1 MNRQGMNKTRFCLK
15 TAIDDFK
22 HESSRIFLDFRVA
35 FGSLPHNIMIEALY
49 EIDLPKPY
57 INMIKDIYSGSF
69 FQVIC
74 GDQLINPIQLRKGH
88 QNRLHLERGKLY
100 SSPKSLAQ
108 MVVPMLSP
116 VHHITKSSPGLCRRC
131 QGVI

>member
-74 GDQLINPIQLRKGH
+74 GDQLTNPTSLLQSMIYDIPVYTTTTTV
-88 QNRLHLERGKLY
+88 KL
-100 SSPKSLAQ
+100 PNFSLKEL
-108 MVVPMLSP
+108 PL
-116 VHHITKSSPGLCRRC
+116 
-131 QGVI
+131 